1 MERNPGTPAEPESDR
16 SEHSTPS
23 EKDSTKK
30 KRRRVGSAAAAST
43 TSEAATSAQETAEAR
58 RKVPSALEQA
68 LAQLATEER
77 RQKAAEEAAATSDTP
92 ENAGHAEETHE
103 EPDEESADFE
113 NENEFDE
120 SSSETTLAT
129 EEDNENTET
138 YEPLVDYGVGATEF
152 SGGEVVIDLGG
163 SSVEEHVVPLT
174 SSEVV
179 IGNEVSQQTVTHEQ
193 DVHSVTTEAEP
204 DVIPAEVLSAVSEA
218 APVSRDMLEP
228 LPVIMPV
235 EAMQQQPVQ
244 PTEILDPA
252 RPDVSNEIPAYNAQP
267 EVAYLQHQTSV
278 EGVSN
283 AMPSPNV
290 VQTPY
295 LRPSQTEQVISKAD
309 FDDAIYRATKTG
321 QNRGVAAGLLAGAGY
336 EHFKHK
342 RREKRVA
349 KKHQET
355 TKKLAEARKSLAFT
369 TEQQVKQR
377 AEYTAQADDSNKQ
390 LTETQRRVSTLE
402 QQRQIHPVAERPIA
416 ASVANVPKTRP
427 EQVSQP
433 VVEAEPLAVAPEHR
447 LQTSAWHTIEVD
459 ARTGR
464 AVEKP
469 VFEYGHE
476 YYREQAQENA
486 LGLPPAQDTSEQKPP
501 TTAPVAAHDTPSS
514 TAVFGGSSLPPMYN
528 NTPSQPVPQATKPTS
543 TSPKPVQPQPTNVPP
558 ATKIVGKPTQPASPI
573 WPLVLALVVV
583 VICLSLALR

>member
-16 SEHSTPS
+16 SEHSTSP
-23 EKDSTKK
+23 EKDSTRK

-43 TSEAATSAQETAEAR
+43 TSETTTSAQETTELR

-77 RQKAAEEAAATSDTP
+77 RQKAAEEAAVTSDTSK
-92 ENAGHAEETHE
+92 NAGHVEETHE

-113 NENEFDE
+113 AANEFDDE
-120 SSSETTLAT
+120 SK
-129 EEDNENTET
+129 EEIGENAET

-163 SSVEEHVVPLT
+163 SSIEEHVVPLVSSEAVA
-174 SSEVV
+174 SSEVSPQV
-179 IGNEVSQQTVTHEQ
+179 VTHEQ
-193 DVHSVTTEAEP
+193 DVYPVTAEVEP
-204 DVIPAEVLSAVSEA
+204 GVISAEVLSAASEA
-218 APVSRDMLEP
+218 TPANHDMLKP
-228 LPVIMPV
+228 LPVTMPAEV
-235 EAMQQQPVQ
+235 MQQQPVQ
-244 PTEILDPA
+244 ATETLDPI
-252 RPDVSNEIPAYNAQP
+252 RPDVSNENPVYNAQP

-278 EGVSN
+278 EEVSHV
-283 AMPSPNV
+283 MPSPNV
-290 VQTPY
+290 AQTPY
-295 LRPSQTEQVISKAD
+295 LRPSQTEQVINKAD
-309 FDDAIYRATKTG
+309 FEDAIYRATKTG

-377 AEYTAQADDSNKQ
+377 AEYTTQADDSSKQ
-390 LTETQRRVSTLE
+390 LAETQRRVSTLE
-402 QQRQIHPVAERPIA
+402 QQREIHPVAERPA
-416 ASVANVPKTRP
+416 VVPVANVSKMRP
-427 EQVSQP
+427 EQAPQP
-433 VVEAEPLAVAPEHR
+433 AVEAEPLAVAPEHR

-501 TTAPVAAHDTPSS
+501 TKPPVATHDAPRS
-514 TAVFGGSSLPPMYN
+514 AAAFGGSSLPPMYN
-528 NTPSQPVPQATKPTS
+528 STPSQPAAQTAKPTPA
-543 TSPKPVQPQPTNVPP
+543 SPKPVQPQPTNVPP